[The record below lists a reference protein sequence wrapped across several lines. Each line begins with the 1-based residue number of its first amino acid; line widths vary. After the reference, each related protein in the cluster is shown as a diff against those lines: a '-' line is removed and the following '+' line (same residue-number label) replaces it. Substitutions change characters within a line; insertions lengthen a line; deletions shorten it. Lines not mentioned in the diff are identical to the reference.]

1 MNDQPSA
8 VTLAATSSSA
18 LAAPFVEGLARR
30 ELRFQ
35 RCAACGTAQ
44 TLARY
49 ACAHCGSEMLA
60 WETARGTATLHAVT
74 VVSRAPSDAFRAL
87 APYTLVIAQLDE
99 GPRLMAHADAG
110 ARIGDRVTAGFFM
123 HDGRTLVRFSA
134 GTG

>member
-1 MNDQPSA
+1 M
-8 VTLAATSSSA
+8 TATSSSA
-18 LAAPFVEGLARR
+18 LASPFVEGLARH

-35 RCAACGTAQ
+35 RCTGCGTAQ

-49 ACAHCGSEMLA
+49 ACAHCGSESLA

-99 GPRLMAHADAG
+99 GPRLMAHADPG
-110 ARIGDRVTAGFFM
+110 VRIGDRVAAGFFA
-123 HDGRTLVRFSA
+123 HEGRTLVRFSPA
-134 GTG
+134 TG

>member
-1 MNDQPSA
+1 M
-8 VTLAATSSSA
+8 TATSSSA
-18 LAAPFVEGLARR
+18 LAAPFVDGLARH

-35 RCAACGTAQ
+35 RCTACGTAQ

-49 ACAHCGSEMLA
+49 ACAHCGSDALA

-99 GPRLMAHADAG
+99 GPRLMAHADPG
-110 ARIGDRVTAGFFM
+110 VRIGERVAAGFFA
-123 HDGRTLVRFSA
+123 HDGHTLVRFSPA
-134 GTG
+134 TG